1 MKALQVKLTGF
12 ITLTLVALLGL
23 ANVSHAQTI
32 RNDNPYL
39 LLEQVADRTFSRIA
53 DERDQINQ
61 DLDYFRVI
69 IREEMMPYVDST
81 YAAKRVLGRALK
93 DTTEEQRQEFYAVFR
108 EYLVATYGRAFTQYD
123 ESIHRVEFD
132 NANRFDPESRAVT
145 VNTRVIEEGRP
156 PIRMDFKMRFD
167 KTDELWKAYDLVV
180 EGVSLLNSK
189 QSEIASVIRSRGID
203 GTIELLREKA
213 QEPIK
218 PLAEGEKV
226 S

>member
-39 LLEQVADRTFSRIA
+39 LLEQVADRTFSRVA